1 MSLKPGMLGPL
12 VGIDVGVGVVG
23 SLLAIV
29 WGKTVGR
36 DMDRATVMFLCK
48 MFGGISL
55 VFLVIILLSL

>member
-1 MSLKPGMLGPL
+1 MSLKPGMLVSL
-12 VGIDVGVGVVG
+12 IGIDVGVGIFG

-36 DMDRATVMFLCK
+36 DMDRATVRFLCK

-55 VFLVIILLSL
+55 AFLIVILLNM